1 MERKKVEKTS
11 LIQINWLDKL
21 FLETYK
27 NQLQINCQINQ
38 FFFKKELLSGTLIS
52 LISKL
57 LNHFNWGMRKNCI
70 ILLKIDFFDVF
81 LDNLWKRSFKLWQI
95 IKSLRLLWLIW
106 TIHTYFV
113 SNNMFVCRHYDWIF
127 WIHYEI

>member
-38 FFFKKELLSGTLIS
+38 FFLKKRTFKWYSNQSDLKTFKSFQLRYEK
-52 LISKL
+52 KL
-57 LNHFNWGMRKNCI
+57 YNFVKNRFLWCI
-70 ILLKIDFFDVF
+70 FG
-81 LDNLWKRSFKLWQI
+81 
-95 IKSLRLLWLIW
+95 
-106 TIHTYFV
+106 
-113 SNNMFVCRHYDWIF
+113 
-127 WIHYEI
+127 